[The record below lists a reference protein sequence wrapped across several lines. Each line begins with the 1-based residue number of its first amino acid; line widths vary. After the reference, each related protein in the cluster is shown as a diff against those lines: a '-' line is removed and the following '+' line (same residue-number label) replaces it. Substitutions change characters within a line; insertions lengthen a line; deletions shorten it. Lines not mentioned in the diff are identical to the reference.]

1 MKKVSENT
9 CSFRKFLYLC
19 SVKDGQQQTTFT
31 AELFDI
37 LDTGDNRITHAGAMP
52 A

>member
-1 MKKVSENT
+1 MSNNNA
-9 CSFRKFLYLC
+9 
-19 SVKDGQQQTTFT
+19 TFT
-31 AELFDI
+31 EEFFDI

>member
-1 MKKVSENT
+1 MDNNAT
-9 CSFRKFLYLC
+9 
-19 SVKDGQQQTTFT
+19 DT
-31 AELFDI
+31 AEVFDI